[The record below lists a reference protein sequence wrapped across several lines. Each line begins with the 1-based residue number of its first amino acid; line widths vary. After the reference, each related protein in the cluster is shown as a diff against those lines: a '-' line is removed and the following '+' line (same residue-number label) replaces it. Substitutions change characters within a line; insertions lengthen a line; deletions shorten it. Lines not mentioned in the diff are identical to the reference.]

1 MLGKTPLFYK
11 TINCEF
17 IGGKLIEIH
26 LRGNPDFVYGNNVA
40 IPVWEG
46 EEINPPQSMRF
57 VKAEDTNRLGFYI
70 DS

>member
-1 MLGKTPLFYK
+1 
-11 TINCEF
+11 
-17 IGGKLIEIH
+17 
-26 LRGNPDFVYGNNVA
+26 VYGNNVA

-57 VKAEDTNRLGFYI
+57 VEAKDINRLGFYI